1 MGREITRLCFLKF
14 KKSSGTRL
22 NVVLF
27 VFAWKCNN
35 TRNTISI
42 FLSQISFIFLIAPI
56 DSSND
61 QNICVEFFMVT
72 FTHLRLNYALKK
84 KLETALSSL
93 LYEKH
98 FQNLEGRD
106 LNLLGSECIVW

>member
-1 MGREITRLCFLKF
+1 MF

-35 TRNTISI
+35 TRNTVSI
-42 FLSQISFIFLIAPI
+42 FLGQISFIFLIAPI
-56 DSSND
+56 DSGND
-61 QNICVEFFMVT
+61 QNICVEFFKVT

-84 KLETALSSL
+84 KLETAVSS
-93 LYEKH
+93 ETFSK
-98 FQNLEGRD
+98 FRG
-106 LNLLGSECIVW
+106 